1 MLSIYYW
8 NMESSNII
16 TYKKLKSVILLLIF
30 FVTIMP
36 SSVLAQNLPAWYLVS
51 FTDKNNTP
59 FELNNPTEFLSQK
72 SINRRLLNDI
82 AIDSIDL
89 PVNSNYIDSLL
100 QLNLLVYNT
109 SKWMNA
115 ALVRVETSNQL
126 SQIPLISI
134 VDSIRYLAP
143 FVSSK
148 GSSNKA
154 QEQRNSKMATK
165 NSIQFDYQSSN
176 YRATNNRIRMVDL
189 DMLFEEGIYGY
200 GIDIAVFD
208 NGFRNVD
215 KLDAFEHLFDNNQIK
230 ETRNFTNDG
239 KDLYSSGSHG
249 TGVLSTM
256 AAVISNKFIGS
267 APQANY
273 YLFQT
278 EDNRY
283 EYPIEEV
290 NWLFAAEYA
299 DSLGV
304 DIITSSL
311 VYTRFDDVSL
321 DYTHAQLDG
330 KTAIISRA
338 AHIASLKGIMV
349 FNSAGNE
356 GGGDWQKICFP
367 SDAEGVF
374 TIGAIDKDEYI
385 AKFSSTGNSSDGR
398 IKPDLVAEGLQTPIV
413 DSKGKIVKANGTS
426 FSTPFIAGAAATFL
440 QANPNRKIE
449 EINNAIL
456 QSASMWNNADS
467 LMGFGIPN
475 FYYAQLLIQ
484 NDNSFQTEQKEGF
497 KVLPNP
503 FTKGFHI
510 LFNSSDSQR
519 IDVTIYDMS
528 GKNIYQRLN
537 VQCNKGHNLIRIDYL
552 NDLKAGMYIVKINAK
567 SEVYNQKVIKE

>member
-1 MLSIYYW
+1 
-8 NMESSNII
+8 MESSNII
-16 TYKKLKSVILLLIF
+16 TYKRLKSVMLLLIF
-30 FVTIMP
+30 FVSIMP
-36 SSVLAQNLPAWYLVS
+36 ITVSAQNLPAWYLVS

-59 FELNNPTEFLSQK
+59 FELDNPIEFLSQK
-72 SINRRLLNDI
+72 SIDRRLLNDI
-82 AIDSIDL
+82 AIDSVDL
-89 PVNSNYIDSLL
+89 PVNSNYIDSLIP
-100 QLNLLVYNT
+100 LNLLVYNT

-134 VDSIRYLAP
+134 VDSIQYLAP
-143 FVSSK
+143 YVSSK
-148 GSSNKA
+148 SSDSKA
-154 QEQRNSKMATK
+154 KEQRNSKMTTK
-165 NSIQFDYQSSN
+165 NSSQFDYQSSN
-176 YRATNNRIRMVDL
+176 YKATNNRIRMVDL
-189 DMLFEEGIYGY
+189 DMLFEENIYGY

-208 NGFRNVD
+208 NGFRNVN
-215 KLDAFEHLFDNNQIK
+215 KLDAFAHLFTNNQIK
-230 ETRNFTNDG
+230 EVRNFTNDG

-256 AAVISNKFIGS
+256 AAVIDDEFIGS

-311 VYTRFDDVSL
+311 VYSRFDDVSL

-374 TIGAIDKDEYI
+374 TIGAIDEDEYI

-413 DSKGKIVKANGTS
+413 DSKGNIVKANGTS

-440 QANPNRKIE
+440 QANPNRKIKD
-449 EINNAIL
+449 INNAIL

-467 LMGFGIPN
+467 IKGFGIPN
-475 FYYAQLLIQ
+475 FYFAQLLLQ
-484 NDNSFQTEQKEGF
+484 NDSTHNTANSGEFR
-497 KVLPNP
+497 VLPNP

-510 LFNSSDSQR
+510 LLIINDSQN
-519 IDVTIYDMS
+519 IDVALYDMS
-528 GKNIYQRLN
+528 GRNVYQKVNIH
-537 VQCNKGHNLIRIDYL
+537 CNKGSNLIRIDYL

-567 SEVYNQKVIKE
+567 SDIYSQKVIKE